1 MIRNQKTKGTFTCRP
16 LFFKRMFVFQSWLDW
31 LDWLDFNLQYIQG
44 LLQRT
49 GATSDA
55 IIKKDSFG
63 TFFKQFSTKKFFFTL
78 VPKESFSPK
87 ATFSIKPIFF
97 RSQMKL

>member
-44 LLQRT
+44 LLQRIGT
-49 GATSDA
+49 TSDA
-55 IIKKDSFG
+55 IINKDSFG
-63 TFFKQFSTKKFFFTL
+63 TFFKQFPTKECFFTL
-78 VPKESFSPK
+78 VPKESFSSN
-87 ATFSIKPIFF
+87 ATFSIKSI
-97 RSQMKL
+97 